1 MIWSQRT
8 SIYAFLLSALFPLI
22 AAAPAPGWAATVTVT
37 DCTAS
42 GPAIAKGKT
51 TVLDVRP
58 DDLVLQCALTP
69 LPGTERILV
78 RANKITIDGPAGGI
92 SSPFKGRS
100 IDVRADADIVV
111 RNAVLDA
118 ANGNARMRLRS
129 VTGFD
134 IDASVLT
141 AGDVT
146 RPGRELRIEC
156 SGDLCPL
163 EFSDSTFEAGRIRML
178 IQGEIL
184 GDLSTIRTASP
195 RDRILIRSFQSNV
208 IFCDVDVLGDVEGRI
223 DVLAFG
229 DIDLTASTLSIGRDI
244 NILAGL
250 GGTGQV
256 VMKNTTV
263 RNDFGKPGDIIVEA
277 AGGAGQVDIVGATII
292 DDDKPAT
299 VNDVS
304 EINSREEAPHEGFN
318 NTVGTP
324 NLDT

>member
-1 MIWSQRT
+1 
-8 SIYAFLLSALFPLI
+8 
-22 AAAPAPGWAATVTVT
+22 
-37 DCTAS
+37 
-42 GPAIAKGKT
+42 
-51 TVLDVRP
+51 
-58 DDLVLQCALTP
+58 
-69 LPGTERILV
+69 
-78 RANKITIDGPAGGI
+78 
-92 SSPFKGRS
+92 
-100 IDVRADADIVV
+100 
-111 RNAVLDA
+111 
-118 ANGNARMRLRS
+118 MRLRS

-141 AGDVT
+141 AGDIT

-163 EFSDSTFEAGRIRML
+163 TFSDSTFEAGRIRML

-208 IFCDVDVLGDVEGRI
+208 IFCDVDVLGDVEGNI
-223 DVLAFG
+223 NVLAFG
-229 DIDLTASTLSIGRDI
+229 DIDLTQSTLSIGRDI

-256 VMKNTTV
+256 IMRNTTV
-263 RNDFGKPGDIIVEA
+263 RNDFGKPGDIVVEA
-277 AGGAGQVDIVGATII
+277 AGGAGQVDIADATLI

-304 EINSREEAPHEGFN
+304 EINAREEAPHTGFN

-324 NLDT
+324 DLDT